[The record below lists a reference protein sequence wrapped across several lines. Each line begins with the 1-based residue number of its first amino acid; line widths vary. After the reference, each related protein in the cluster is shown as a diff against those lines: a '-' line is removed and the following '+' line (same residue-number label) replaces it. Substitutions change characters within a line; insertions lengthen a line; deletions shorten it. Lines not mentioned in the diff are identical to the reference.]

1 MPKNVKTKKN
11 SDKKQVKVKREFVLS
26 SEIEHTVY
34 GQAKK
39 ILGDCN
45 FMVDCFDGV
54 ERLCHIRKKVKRD
67 IVQLDSI
74 VLIGLRDYQDGKA
87 DIIFVY
93 NRDEVNELKRLNEI
107 PENAG
112 IGRKIGDEE
121 DAKEDTEIGYNFDE
135 I

>member
-11 SDKKQVKVKREFVLS
+11 SDKKQVKVKRQIVLS

-45 FMVDCFDGV
+45 FIINCFDGV
-54 ERLCHIRKKVKRD
+54 ERMCHIRKKIKRD

-74 VLIGLRDYQDGKA
+74 VLIGLRDYQEEKG

-93 NRDEVNELKRLNEI
+93 TRDEVNELKRLNEI

-112 IGRKIGDEE
+112 VGRLLGDEE
-121 DAKEDTEIGYNFDE
+121 DNKEDQEIGYNFDD